1 MLRLDKVT
9 LVLLFT
15 IFTVTAPFL
24 IASPKY
30 CVVLNSQNHY
40 VLSNRLQS
48 NFLDKFFAH
57 VFVFSLLFIVS

>member
-15 IFTVTAPFL
+15 IFTVTVPFL
-24 IASPKY
+24 IASPKD

-40 VLSNRLQS
+40 VLSYRLQS